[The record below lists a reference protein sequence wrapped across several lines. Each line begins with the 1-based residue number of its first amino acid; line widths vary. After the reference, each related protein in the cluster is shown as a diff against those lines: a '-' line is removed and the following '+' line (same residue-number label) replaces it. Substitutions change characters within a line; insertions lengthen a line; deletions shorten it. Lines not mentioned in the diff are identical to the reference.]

1 LRLLKIKNISE
12 PFWKFYK
19 EKSIQIINNGGWHF
33 TYLMSPNLI
42 HNKIK
47 NSAHSELNKSKYL
60 NINNIKEKIRNLED
74 LFDRNFI
81 YKKIKIDNSYPR
93 YILNNKKKFI
103 KWIIE

>member
-1 LRLLKIKNISE
+1 ME
-12 PFWKFYK
+12 A
-19 EKSIQIINNGGWHF
+19 GHF
-33 TYLMSPNLI
+33 QD
-42 HNKIK
+42 
-47 NSAHSELNKSKYL
+47 
-60 NINNIKEKIRNLED
+60 NIKEKIRNLED